1 MISVVILKGGCWTF
15 VLNFA
20 KTTSIEMEAFYFLHV
35 DCEPET
41 HQEFCLTWWLDCFT
55 IVYCIPV
62 LHMNYFKIWNTPG
75 ITSFCPSTV

>member
-41 HQEFCLTWWLDCFT
+41 HQKICLTRLFYKC
-55 IVYCIPV
+55 
-62 LHMNYFKIWNTPG
+62 
-75 ITSFCPSTV
+75 